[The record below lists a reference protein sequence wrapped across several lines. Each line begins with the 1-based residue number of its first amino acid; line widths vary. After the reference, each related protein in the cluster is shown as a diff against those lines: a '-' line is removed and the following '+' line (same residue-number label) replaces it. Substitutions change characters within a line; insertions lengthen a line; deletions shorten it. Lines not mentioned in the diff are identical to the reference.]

1 MLILSKC
8 MSQNRSNKMMVNQ
21 YSDEKFL
28 EDIKHMIRAAD
39 GAPTK
44 RCRLAILK
52 AARDS
57 LDSYIAYLSQPDP
70 MFVTGLQR
78 VNVPCESSQGCSSL
92 SQDLPDSKLG
102 K

>member
-1 MLILSKC
+1 
-8 MSQNRSNKMMVNQ
+8 MMIN
-21 YSDEKFL
+21 SHIDEKFL

-57 LDSYIAYLSQPDP
+57 LDSYVAYLSQPDP
-70 MFVTGLQR
+70 IFVTGLQR
-78 VNVPCESSQGCSSL
+78 VYDPSESSQGCSSL